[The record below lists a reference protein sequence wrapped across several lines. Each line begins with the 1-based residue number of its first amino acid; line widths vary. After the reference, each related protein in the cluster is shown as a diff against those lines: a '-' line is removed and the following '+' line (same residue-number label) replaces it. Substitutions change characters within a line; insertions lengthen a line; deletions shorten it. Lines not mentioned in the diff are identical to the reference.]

1 MKAFVHKQDEN
12 GNDRLGT
19 GIDAGMVTPKYPS
32 YEKMKRHF
40 LSRLLPGT
48 DHVEAFH
55 DWDHRYGKPD
65 LDTTYTVPGVM
76 PTTQK
81 DNNVTNLKF
90 QLGEVVATP
99 GCLAALEAAGQTVQ
113 EFLIR
118 HQSGDWGEVS
128 SADAALNDAARVD
141 GSRIMSA
148 YRLKTEIKIWIISEA
163 AGEDGKRAST
173 CLLLPAEY

>member
-12 GNDRLGT
+12 GHDRLGT
-19 GIDAGMVTPKYPS
+19 GIDAGMVTPEYRD

-40 LSRLLPGT
+40 LSRLPPGT
-48 DHVEAFH
+48 YHVEAFH

-81 DNNVTNLKF
+81 DNNVTNPKF
-90 QLGEVVATP
+90 QPGEVVASP

-118 HQSGDWGEVS
+118 HQSGDWGELS
-128 SADAALNDAARVD
+128 SADAALND
-141 GSRIMSA
+141 GPS
-148 YRLKTEIKIWIISEA
+148 LK
-163 AGEDGKRAST
+163 RR
-173 CLLLPAEY
+173 